1 MKKWLIVM
9 ILLDQNG
16 QMIETIEC
24 RFDTYQECIEYQKV
38 ATSVFIEDIDV
49 FNYKFTIVNV

>member
-1 MKKWLIVM
+1 M